1 MKALILV
8 EKPSVANDIAAALG
22 EFSQTEKNLF
32 ERDDLVVTSAA
43 GHLVEIAS
51 PEAIAHLTPVIP
63 ERFALV
69 VRETASERLKAVLR
83 QMRRSD
89 IDTLINACDAGRE
102 GELIFRLIV
111 EFAQS
116 HKPVRRMWLQSM
128 TPQAIRASFA
138 ALRTDEQMQP
148 LAAAARARARAE
160 ADWIVGINGSRL
172 CRRLTGVTTP
182 VGRVQTPALMLVVAR
197 EDVIRTFEPRIYH
210 GVHLTVALQAGEFVA
225 RWQDPDLG
233 ASPVSAGS
241 EPGVAD
247 AGAAERRERI
257 WSVQPARAIAA
268 RCAGRDPELITDD
281 TQPSIRSAPALF
293 DLTTL
298 QREAN
303 RLYGLSA
310 KQTLDLAQILY
321 QDHKVLTYPRT
332 DAKALPED
340 YVPTITKIIGTLTD
354 GPYAPQARRV
364 LDSGWIRPVKRIF
377 DNAKISDHFAIVP
390 TGASASGLSE
400 AEWTVYDLVVR
411 RTLAAFYP
419 DAEFAVT
426 TRTVELLDDVFV
438 ARGRVMVQPGWLAVY
453 RAEIDSGSRAD
464 TAEALAALP
473 ALKVS
478 ETGRNA
484 GVSVV
489 EKKTRAP
496 ARYTEATLLSAMEH
510 AGREVEDEALREA
523 MAERGLGTPATRA
536 AIIEGLLADG
546 YLERQKKL
554 LVPTA
559 RGISLRKLLFMLQG
573 EALLSPMLTGEWES
587 QLRAIERNEISA
599 ASFRTPVEAFVRALA
614 KRTDAVEAAVLAGN
628 LPCPSCGKPLR
639 RVVGKHGPFWGC
651 STYPACSTVV
661 PDDQGRPGQ
670 PRPEPD
676 VSRFK
681 CTCGAGLVHRTG
693 TSKKTRKPYSL
704 WSCSAYPKC
713 RLSWRDRDGKPDITG
728 PPSS

>member
-1 MKALILV
+1 MKALILA
-8 EKPSVANDIAAALG
+8 EKPSVAGDIAAALG
-22 EFSQTEKNLF
+22 GFSQVEKNLF
-32 ERDDLVVTSAA
+32 ERDDLAITSAA
-43 GHLVEIAS
+43 GHLVEIAA

-69 VRETASERLKAVLR
+69 AREAASERLKAVLR
-83 QMRRSD
+83 QLRRSD
-89 IDTLINACDAGRE
+89 VGSLINACDAGRE

-116 HKPVRRMWLQSM
+116 CKPVRRMWLQSM
-128 TPQAIRASFA
+128 TPQAIRDSFA
-138 ALRTDEQMQP
+138 AQRSDEQMQP
-148 LAAAARARARAE
+148 LAAAARARAE

-182 VGRVQTPALMLVVAR
+182 VGRVQTPTLMLVVAR
-197 EDVIRTFEPRIYH
+197 EEAIRTFEPRIYH
-210 GVHLTVALQAGEFVA
+210 EVHLTVALQAGEFVA
-225 RWQDPDLG
+225 RWQDPDRGTSATSAANGPG
-233 ASPVSAGS
+233 AA
-241 EPGVAD
+241 E

-257 WSVQPARAIAA
+257 WNVQQASAIAA
-268 RCAGRDPELITDD
+268 RCAGRDPELVTDD
-281 TQPSIRSAPALF
+281 TQPSVRSAPALF

-321 QDHKVLTYPRT
+321 QNHKVLTYPRT

-340 YVPTITKIIGTLTD
+340 YVPTITKIIGTLAD
-354 GPYAPQARRV
+354 GPYVPQARRV
-364 LDSGWIRPVKRIF
+364 LDNGWIRPVKRIF
-377 DNAKISDHFAIVP
+377 DNAKIRDHFAIVP
-390 TGASASGLSE
+390 TGTSASGLSE
-400 AEWTVYDLVVR
+400 AEWTIYDLVVR

-426 TRTVELLDDVFV
+426 TRSVELPDDVFV
-438 ARGRVMVQPGWLAVY
+438 ARGQVLVKPGWLAVY
-453 RAEIDSGSRAD
+453 RGEGDDKGERAKSP
-464 TAEALAALP
+464 ALP
-473 ALKVS
+473 ALKAG

-489 EKKTRAP
+489 EGKTRAP

-510 AGREVEDEALREA
+510 AGREVEDEALREV

-536 AIIEGLLADG
+536 ATIEGLLADG

-559 RGISLRKLLFMLQG
+559 RAVSLRKLLVMLQG
-573 EALLSPMLTGEWES
+573 EALLSPILTGEWES
-587 QLRAIERNEISA
+587 QLRAIERNEVSA
-599 ASFRTPVEAFVRALA
+599 AGFRTPVEAFVRALA

-628 LPCPSCGKPLR
+628 PPCPSCGRPLR
-639 RVVGKHGPFWGC
+639 RVVGKHGPFWSC
-651 STYPACSTVV
+651 STYPDCSTVL
-661 PDDQGRPGQ
+661 PDEQGRPGQ
-670 PRPEPD
+670 PRPKPV
-676 VSRFK
+676 VSQFT
-681 CTCGAGLVHRTG
+681 CTCGAGLVQRTG
-693 TSKKTRKPYSL
+693 TSNKTHKPYSL

-713 RLSWRDRDGKPDITG
+713 RLSWRDRDGQPDITC